1 MGFGSI
7 ILLILLVVL
16 SFSKKKVPQVQE
28 QTQGNFDDTS
38 AVFDDIEDKKDFIN
52 RKEEVKK
59 ENFVTTKK
67 DTKPTQQKQ
76 ETEKKQKSFDL
87 RQAVIYSTILDRP
100 YK

>member
-38 AVFDDIEDKKDFIN
+38 AVFNDIEDKKDFI
-52 RKEEVKK
+52 KEEVKK
-59 ENFVTTKK
+59 ENFVATKK
-67 DTKPTQQKQ
+67 DSKPTQQKQ